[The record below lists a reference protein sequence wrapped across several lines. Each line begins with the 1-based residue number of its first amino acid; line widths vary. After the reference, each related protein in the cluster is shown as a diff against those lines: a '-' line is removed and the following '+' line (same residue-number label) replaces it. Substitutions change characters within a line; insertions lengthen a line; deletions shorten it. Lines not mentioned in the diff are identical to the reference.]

1 MLFMTNKKNYNNF
14 ELYRRLLL
22 EVRPYYAHIGA
33 ILLITLLAP
42 PLALLVPLPLKLA
55 VDNVIDSRPIPAFL
69 HQVIPEAIT
78 GSPNGMLAF
87 VVALTILVALL
98 SGFQRVASTLL
109 RTYTGEKLTL
119 AFRNKLFRHVQRLS
133 VSYHDTRGTTDSTYR
148 IQYDAPAIQW
158 IAVDGFIPFVAA
170 GLTVVGM
177 IYIIALL
184 DPHLALV
191 AIAVTPV
198 LYLGAR
204 TFNSRLRNQWGDIMH
219 LESSAFS
226 VVQEALSALRVVKAF
241 GQEDREQERFVR
253 HSNES
258 FLARVRAAW
267 SEGAFDLLIGI
278 TTAAGTAAVLFLG
291 MRHVQSGSLTLGE
304 LMMVMSYLAQLFG
317 PLASLSDMPAR
328 AQRSLASA
336 ERAFALLDENHD
348 VVENKNGVPISRA
361 SGAITFQNVCFAYD
375 GECPVLSDISFA
387 IKPGTRV
394 GIMGM
399 TGGGKSTL
407 VSLLT
412 RFHDP
417 SQGRILLDGVD
428 LRNYRL
434 SDLRSQFG
442 IVLQDSILFS
452 TSIGENIAY
461 ARPGASQ
468 HEIVDAAKAANAH
481 EFITRLPDGYN
492 TLVGERGMQLS
503 GGQRQRIALAR
514 AFLKNAPILI
524 LDEPTSSIDIKTER
538 EIIEVMERLS
548 IGRTVFI
555 IAHRLSTLKHCDLLI
570 GIEHGR
576 VAYIRSDVSKVIS
589 DPSVFVSPHT
599 YPLSREEKF
608 GG

>member
-1 MLFMTNKKNYNNF
+1 MTDKKKHNSF

-22 EVRPYYAHIGA
+22 EVRPYYTHIGA
-33 ILLITLLAP
+33 ILLITLLSP
-42 PLALLVPLPLKLA
+42 PLALLIPLPLKIA
-55 VDNVIDSRPIPAFL
+55 VDSVIGSRPIPEFL
-69 HQVIPEAIT
+69 HQLVPETVT
-78 GSPNGMLAF
+78 GSPNGMVTF
-87 VVALTILVALL
+87 VVALMMLVALL
-98 SGFQRVASTLL
+98 GGLQRVASTLL

-170 GLTVVGM
+170 GLTVAGM

-184 DPHLALV
+184 DSQLAVV
-191 AIAVTPV
+191 AIAISPV

-241 GQEDREQERFVR
+241 GQEEREQQRFVR
-253 HSNES
+253 HSSES
-258 FLARVRAAW
+258 FSARVRAAW
-267 SEGAFDLLIGI
+267 SEGAFDLVIGI

-291 MRHVQSGSLTLGE
+291 IRHVQSGTLTLGE

-317 PLASLSDMPAR
+317 PLASLSEMTAR

-336 ERAFALLDENHD
+336 ERAFALLDETHD

-361 SGAITFQNVCFAYD
+361 SGAVTLQDVCFAYN
-375 GECPVLSDISFA
+375 GEYPVLSDISFA

-417 SQGRILLDGVD
+417 TKGQILLDGVNLRDYKLAD
-428 LRNYRL
+428 LRN
-434 SDLRSQFG
+434 QFG
-442 IVLQDSILFS
+442 IVLQESILFS

-461 ARPGASQ
+461 ARPGALQ

-481 EFITRLPDGYN
+481 EFITRLPDGYG

-555 IAHRLSTLKHCDLLI
+555 IAHRLSTLKHCDLLL
-570 GIEHGR
+570 GIEHGQ
-576 VAYIRSDVSKVIS
+576 VAFIRSDVSKAIG
-589 DPSVFVSPHT
+589 DPSVFVAPHT

>member
-1 MLFMTNKKNYNNF
+1 MTNKKKYSSL
-14 ELYRRLLL
+14 ELYRRLFL
-22 EVRPYYAHIGA
+22 EIRPYRLHIGA
-33 ILLITLLAP
+33 ILLVTLLSP
-42 PLALLVPLPLKLA
+42 PLSLLIPLPLKIA
-55 VDNVIDSRPIPAFL
+55 VDSVIGSHPIPAFL
-69 HQVIPEAIT
+69 QPVIPQAII
-78 GSPNGMLAF
+78 GSPGNMLTF
-87 VVALTILVALL
+87 VIVLMMVVALLGGL
-98 SGFQRVASTLL
+98 QRVASTLL

-158 IAVDGFIPFVAA
+158 MAVDGFIPFVSA
-170 GLTVVGM
+170 GLTLAGM
-177 IYIIALL
+177 IYIITLL
-184 DPHLALV
+184 DWQLAAV
-191 AIAVTPV
+191 AIAISPV

-219 LESSAFS
+219 LDSSAFS

-241 GQEDREQERFVR
+241 GQEEREQERFVR
-253 HSNES
+253 HSSES

-267 SEGAFDLLIGI
+267 SEGAFDLLIGV
-278 TTAAGTAAVLFLG
+278 TTAAGTASVLFLG
-291 MRHVQSGSLTLGE
+291 VRHVQSGTLTLGE

-317 PLASLSDMPAR
+317 PLASLSEMTAR

-336 ERAFALLDENHD
+336 ERAFALLDEAHD

-361 SGAITFQNVCFAYD
+361 SGAVTLQDVCFAYN
-375 GECPVLSDISFA
+375 GEYPVLSDISFA

-417 SQGRILLDGVD
+417 TKGQILLDGVNLRDYKLAD
-428 LRNYRL
+428 LRN
-434 SDLRSQFG
+434 QFG
-442 IVLQDSILFS
+442 IVLQESILFS

-461 ARPGASQ
+461 ARPGALQ

-481 EFITRLPDGYN
+481 EFITRLPDGYG

-555 IAHRLSTLKHCDLLI
+555 IAHRLSTLKHCDLLL
-570 GIEHGR
+570 GIEHGQ
-576 VAYIRSDVSKVIS
+576 VAFIRSDVSKAIG
-589 DPSVFVSPHT
+589 DPSVFVAPHT

>member
-1 MLFMTNKKNYNNF
+1 MTSQKKYASF
-14 ELYRRLLL
+14 ELYRRLLG
-22 EVRPYYAHIGA
+22 EVRPYYRHIAG
-33 ILLITLLAP
+33 ILLITLLSP
-42 PLALLVPLPLKLA
+42 PLALLIPLPLKIA
-55 VDNVIDSRPIPAFL
+55 VDSVIGSRPIPEFL
-69 HQVIPEAIT
+69 RPLVPDTVA
-78 GSPNGMLAF
+78 GSPNGMLTF
-87 VVALTILVALL
+87 VVALTILVAIL
-98 SGFQRVASTLL
+98 SGVQRVASTLL

-133 VSYHDTRGTTDSTYR
+133 VSYHDTRGITDSTYR

-158 IAVDGFIPFVAA
+158 IAVDGFIPFVAS
-170 GLTVVGM
+170 GLTVAGM

-184 DPHLALV
+184 DSQLALV

-226 VVQEALSALRVVKAF
+226 VVQETLSALRVVKAF
-241 GQEDREQERFVR
+241 GQEEREQARFVR
-253 HSNES
+253 HSNEGFS
-258 FLARVRAAW
+258 ARVKAAW

-291 MRHVQSGSLTLGE
+291 LRQVQSGNLTLGE

-317 PLASLSDMPAR
+317 PLASLSDMTAR

-336 ERAFALLDENHD
+336 ERAFALLDEAQD

-361 SGAITFQNVCFAYD
+361 RGAVTFRNVCFAYN
-375 GECPVLSDISFA
+375 GEYPVLSDVSFA
-387 IKPGTRV
+387 IEPGTRV

-417 SQGRILLDGVD
+417 TQGQILLDRVNLRDYKLGE
-428 LRNYRL
+428 LRN
-434 SDLRSQFG
+434 QFG
-442 IVLQDSILFS
+442 IVLQESILFS

-468 HEIVDAAKAANAH
+468 DEIIEAAKAANAH
-481 EFITRLPDGYN
+481 EFIIRLPHGYS
-492 TLVGERGMQLS
+492 TMVGERGMQLS

-514 AFLKNAPILI
+514 AFLKDAPILI

-538 EIIEVMERLS
+538 EIIQVMERLS

-555 IAHRLSTLKHCDLLI
+555 IAHRLSTLKNCDLLL

-576 VAYIRSDVSKVIS
+576 VAFIRSDVSKAIGE
-589 DPSVFVSPHT
+589 PSVSVMPHSF
-599 YPLSREEKF
+599 PGPREEKF

>member
-1 MLFMTNKKNYNNF
+1 MTDKKKYSTL
-14 ELYRRLLL
+14 ELYRRLFL
-22 EVRPYYAHIGA
+22 EVRPYRLHIGA
-33 ILLITLLAP
+33 ILLITLLSP
-42 PLALLVPLPLKLA
+42 PLSLLIPLPMKIA
-55 VDNVIDSRPIPAFL
+55 VDSVIGSRPIPAFL
-69 HQVIPEAIT
+69 HQVVPEAVT
-78 GSPNGMLAF
+78 GSPNGTLTF
-87 VVALTILVALL
+87 VVVLTMLVALL
-98 SGFQRVASTLL
+98 SGLQRVASMLL

-133 VSYHDTRGTTDSTYR
+133 VSYHDTKGTTDSTYR

-158 IAVDGFIPFVAA
+158 MAVDGFIPFVAA
-170 GLTVVGM
+170 GLTVAGM

-184 DPHLALV
+184 DSQLAVV
-191 AIAVTPV
+191 AIAISPV

-241 GQEDREQERFVR
+241 GQEEREQQRFVR
-253 HSNES
+253 HSSES
-258 FLARVRAAW
+258 FSARVRAAW
-267 SEGAFDLLIGI
+267 SEGAFDLVIGI

-291 MRHVQSGSLTLGE
+291 IRHVQSGTLTLGE

-317 PLASLSDMPAR
+317 PLASLSEMTAR

-336 ERAFALLDENHD
+336 ERAFALLDETHD

-361 SGAITFQNVCFAYD
+361 SGAVTLQDVCFAYN
-375 GECPVLSDISFA
+375 GEYPVLSDISFA

-417 SQGRILLDGVD
+417 TKGQILLDGVNLRDYKLAD
-428 LRNYRL
+428 LRN
-434 SDLRSQFG
+434 QFG
-442 IVLQDSILFS
+442 IVLQESILFS

-461 ARPGASQ
+461 ARPGALQ

-481 EFITRLPDGYN
+481 EFITRLPDGYG

-555 IAHRLSTLKHCDLLI
+555 IAHRLSTLKHCDLLL

-576 VAYIRSDVSKVIS
+576 VAFIRSDVSKAIG
-589 DPSVFVSPHT
+589 DPSVFVAPHT
-599 YPLSREEKF
+599 YPVSREEKF

>member
-1 MLFMTNKKNYNNF
+1 MDKKTYSSF
-14 ELYRRLLL
+14 ELYRRLFL
-22 EVRPYYAHIGA
+22 EVRPYCLHIAG
-33 ILLITLLAP
+33 ILLITLLATP
-42 PLALLVPLPLKLA
+42 VSLLIPLPLKIA
-55 VDNVIDSRPIPAFL
+55 VDSVIGSHAIPAFL
-69 HQVIPEAIT
+69 QPVIPQDIT
-78 GSPNGMLAF
+78 DSPNGMLTF
-87 VVALTILVALL
+87 VIVLTMFIALL
-98 SGFQRVASTLL
+98 GGLQRVASTWL

-119 AFRNKLFRHVQRLS
+119 TFRTKLFRHVQRLS

-158 IAVDGFIPFVAA
+158 IAIQGFIPFIAA
-170 GLTVVGM
+170 GLTLAGM
-177 IYIIALL
+177 FYIIARL
-184 DPHLALV
+184 DLQLAVV
-191 AIAVTPV
+191 AIAISPV

-204 TFNSRLRNQWGDIMH
+204 TFNPRLRNQWWHITRSDN
-219 LESSAFS
+219 SAFS

-241 GQEDREQERFVR
+241 GQEQREQERFVR
-253 HSNES
+253 HSSES
-258 FLARVRAAW
+258 FLGRVRAAW

-278 TTAAGTAAVLFLG
+278 TTAAGTSAVLFVG
-291 MRHVQSGSLTLGE
+291 VQHVQTGSLTLGD
-304 LMMVMSYLAQLFG
+304 LLLVMSYLQQLFG
-317 PLASLSDMPAR
+317 PLASLSDMTAH

-336 ERAFALLDENHD
+336 ERVFALLDEAPD
-348 VVENKNGVPISRA
+348 VIEKKTGVPMSRA
-361 SGAITFQNVCFAYD
+361 TGALAFRDVCFAYNGD
-375 GECPVLSDISFA
+375 FPVLSDISFE

-417 SQGRILLDGVD
+417 TQGQILLDGVD
-428 LRNYRL
+428 LRDYKL
-434 SDLRSQFG
+434 ADLRSQFG
-442 IVLQDSILFS
+442 IVLQESILFS

-468 HEIVDAAKAANAH
+468 HEIVEAAKAAHADD
-481 EFITRLPDGYN
+481 FITLLPDGYG
-492 TLVGERGMQLS
+492 TMVGERGMQLS

-524 LDEPTSSIDIKTER
+524 LDEPTSSIDIKTEK

-555 IAHRLSTLKHCDLLI
+555 IAHRLSTLKHCDLLL
-570 GIEHGR
+570 GIEKGQ
-576 VAYIRSDVSKVIS
+576 VAFIRSDVSKAIG
-589 DPSVFVSPHT
+589 DPSVFLTPHT

>member
-1 MLFMTNKKNYNNF
+1 MTNKKKYSSF

-22 EVRPYYAHIGA
+22 EVRPYYMHIGA
-33 ILLITLLAP
+33 ILLITLLSP
-42 PLALLVPLPLKLA
+42 PLALLIPLPMKIA
-55 VDNVIDSRPIPAFL
+55 VDSVIGSHPIPAFL
-69 HQVIPEAIT
+69 HRVVPEAVT
-78 GSPNGMLAF
+78 GSPNGMLTF
-87 VVALTILVALL
+87 VVTLTILVALL
-98 SGFQRVASTLL
+98 SGLQRVASMLL

-158 IAVDGFIPFVAA
+158 MAVDGFIPFVAA
-170 GLTVVGM
+170 GLTVAGM

-184 DPHLALV
+184 DSQLAVV
-191 AIAVTPV
+191 AIAISPV

-241 GQEDREQERFVR
+241 GQEEREQQRFVR
-253 HSNES
+253 HSSEGFS
-258 FLARVRAAW
+258 ARVRAAW

-291 MRHVQSGSLTLGE
+291 IRHVQSGSLTLGE

-317 PLASLSDMPAR
+317 PLASLSEMTAR
-328 AQRSLASA
+328 AQRSLASV
-336 ERAFALLDENHD
+336 ERAFALLDETHD

-361 SGAITFQNVCFAYD
+361 RGAVTLQDVCFAYN
-375 GECPVLSDISFA
+375 GEYPVLSDISFA
-387 IKPGTRV
+387 IEPGTRV

-417 SQGRILLDGVD
+417 TKGQILLDGVNLRDYKLTD
-428 LRNYRL
+428 LRN
-434 SDLRSQFG
+434 QFG
-442 IVLQDSILFS
+442 IVLQESILFS

-461 ARPGASQ
+461 ARPGALQ

-481 EFITRLPDGYN
+481 EFITRLPDGYG

-555 IAHRLSTLKHCDLLI
+555 IAHRLSTLKHCDLLL
-570 GIEHGR
+570 GIEHGQ
-576 VAYIRSDVSKVIS
+576 VAFIRSDVSKAIG
-589 DPSVFVSPHT
+589 DPSVFVAPHT